1 MYGVPMHTSQVGFF
15 YNKDLFAKA
24 GVDATCDQD
33 LGRPARRGEEVPG
46 GGNRRRSSPA
56 APTSGRCTSTGRI
69 SPCAS
74 AARTPS
80 RRRSRAREKALRA
93 RPSSGPG
100 NCSSSLSTSS
110 PSRRASSPSWLHKP
124 SSRIGGT
131 AAVALLFLPPALFL
145 FTLFVAVPMGEAA
158 WYSVF
163 NWNGYGAPT
172 QFVGWRNFE
181 LLFANRAFRIALTN
195 NLLVIAASLLVQ
207 LPLALAMAVLLADRV
222 RGTTTFRLIFFLPY
236 ILAEV
241 AAGLIWRFVYDGEY
255 GLIAKIWE
263 AFGATPPHVL
273 AEPDLAMYA
282 ILVVV
287 VWKYFGFHMMLY
299 IAGLQQIDRSLY
311 EAARIDGAT
320 GWQAFSRIT
329 VPLSGRRS
337 ACRSSFR
344 SSARSSSS
352 ISSCP

>member
-1 MYGVPMHTSQVGFF
+1 M
-15 YNKDLFAKA
+15 
-24 GVDATCDQD
+24 ATTE
-33 LGRPARRGEEVPG
+33 LTTRATR
-46 GGNRRRSSPA
+46 A
-56 APTSGRCTSTGRI
+56 AFQ
-69 SPCAS
+69 A
-74 AARTPS
+74 
-80 RRRSRAREKALRA
+80 
-93 RPSSGPG
+93 
-100 NCSSSLSTSS
+100 
-110 PSRRASSPSWLHKP
+110 PSWLHKP

-329 VPLSGRRS
+329 VPLLGSTIRLSIFFSILGSIQLFDLIMPLTKGGPSDSTQTMVTFLYNYGVTRMRIGFGS
-337 ACRSSFR
+337 AVGVVLFLICVVFAFGYKRVLMR
-344 SSARSSSS
+344 HD
-352 ISSCP
+352 